1 MQKRDVK
8 IVNRHGLHAR
18 AAAKLVTLCTR
29 YQSAVTVYANGRRAD
44 GRRLM
49 ALLMLSASLGA
60 QISIEVSGPD
70 EARAIGAITRLVT
83 DGFGEGV

>member
-1 MQKRDVK
+1 MKKIEVR
-8 IVNRHGLHAR
+8 IVNRLGLHAR

-29 YQSAVTVYANGRRAD
+29 YQSAVTVHANGRRAD

-60 QISIEVSGPD
+60 QVFIEVSGPD

-83 DGFGEGV
+83 DGFGDGV

>member
-1 MQKRDVK
+1 MQKREVK
-8 IVNRHGLHAR
+8 IVNRRGLHAR

-60 QISIEVSGPD
+60 QLAIEASGPD
-70 EARAIGAITRLVT
+70 EAKAMTAITRLIS
-83 DGFGEGV
+83 DGFGEGE

>member
-1 MQKRDVK
+1 MQKREVK

-29 YQSAVTVYANGRRAD
+29 YQSAVTVYANGRHAD
-44 GRRLM
+44 GRRLV
-49 ALLMLSASLGA
+49 ALLMLSASLGV
-60 QISIEVSGPD
+60 QLSIEVNGPD

-83 DGFGEGV
+83 DGFGDGL